1 MEVFVMRP
9 TLASVTHPFGTA
21 RPLPSVR
28 ARAAFTLIELLV
40 VIAVTALLI
49 SILLPALGG
58 ARETA
63 RRITCANNLKQM
75 GTACATYENTNRS
88 LPSGYVATDAFNK
101 GDHDSS
107 PGWGWGSLL
116 LPYLSRDDVHDQI
129 NFAVP
134 ITDPSNAEAIR
145 TTVKSYVCASD
156 PVPTTAFGVTSD
168 ALNPIALAAPSSY
181 AACVGGDETDVTA
194 ETGLGAFFR
203 NSHTTLAG
211 IHDGASTTI
220 LLGERAWSNAQG
232 IWAGAIPGAII
243 QRGVRNPNPGNSTL
257 AAAGLVLAHSHLNN
271 TVGDTDGGLD
281 DFSSNHPG
289 GSNFVLADG
298 SVHFLRSI
306 PTDNADGSY
315 TTDSLYFQA
324 YGTIAN
330 NDSTG
335 DLGR

>member
-1 MEVFVMRP
+1 MRP
-9 TLASVTHPFGTA
+9 VLASVSHPTGAA
-21 RPLPSVR
+21 RALSVR
-28 ARAAFTLIELLV
+28 ARPAFTLIELLV
-40 VIAVTALLI
+40 VIAVIGLLI
-49 SILLPALGG
+49 SLLLPALGR

-63 RRITCANNLKQM
+63 RRITCANNLRQM

-88 LPSGYVATDAFNK
+88 LPSGYIATDAFNNA
-101 GDHDSS
+101 DHDTG
-107 PGWGWGSLL
+107 PGWGWGATL
-116 LPYLSRDDVHDQI
+116 LPYVSRDDVYDQI
-129 NFAVP
+129 NFALP
-134 ITDPSNAEAIR
+134 ITDPSNAEAVQ
-145 TTVKSYVCASD
+145 TMVKSYLCASD
-156 PVPTTAFGVTSD
+156 VVPTSAFEVTSD

-194 ETGLGAFFR
+194 EAGLGAFFR
-203 NSHTTLAG
+203 NSHTALAG

-232 IWAGAIPGAII
+232 IWAGAIRGAII

-271 TVGDTDGGLD
+271 TAGDTDGGLD

-298 SVHFLRSI
+298 SVHFFRSI

-315 TTDSLYFQA
+315 TRDSLYFQA
-324 YGTIAN
+324 YGTISN

-335 DLGR
+335 NLER